1 MTQFALARQPEF
13 RRDPRLAAI
22 PRSVG
27 AAAERVIC
35 ARGDRARLKR
45 VLDRSPMPMVI
56 VDGERRY
63 VEANGPARLAFRLT
77 LAELRELRIDDLT
90 PPHLREVLEDAW
102 ARLVG
107 TGCVAGPYEVAS
119 PDGGRLPVAYYG
131 LADALPG
138 FHLIA
143 FAPAGWSDGELLDPA
158 DWQPSEPRSSLTPR
172 ELEVLQLA
180 AEGYSG
186 PMIARELGISA
197 ATVSTHFEH
206 IYAKLAVGDRAA
218 AVAKAMRLG
227 LIV

>member
-1 MTQFALARQPEF
+1 MNQLALVRSLPFQ
-13 RRDPRLAAI
+13 RDPRLAAI

-27 AAAERVIC
+27 AAAERVIA
-35 ARGDRARLKR
+35 ARGNRVRLKR
-45 VLDRSPMPMVI
+45 ELERSPIPMVI

-63 VEANGPARLAFRLT
+63 IEANGPARLAFRLSLT
-77 LAELRELRIDDLT
+77 ELRELRIDDLT
-90 PPHLREVLEDAW
+90 PPHLCDLLEAAW
-102 ARLVG
+102 ESLVE

-119 PDGGRLPVAYYG
+119 LDGGRLPVAYYG

-138 FHLIA
+138 CHLIA
-143 FAPAGWSDGELLDPA
+143 FSPSRWSDSELVDLA
-158 DWQPSEPRSSLTPR
+158 EVKFEPVLALTPR

-186 PMIARELGISA
+186 PMIARELVITT

-206 IYAKLAVGDRAA
+206 IYAKLAVGDRAG

-227 LIV
+227 MII